1 MRTLV
6 LFVVLTLAATLSA
19 SGHFPYIYKEGDSV
33 THIRNNRGSIEQIVA
48 TSKRWRG
55 DYVWLERDGKE
66 YLIRDASVLAEVRAV
81 FADMHALEP
90 KLRAA
95 EERAR
100 PLEEKMDQLS
110 DHIGD
115 DDPPNRE
122 ELEKEL
128 DEITAQYDAAEKVAE
143 RLEREQERLERIAEA
158 KFEKIV
164 FRAIDEGKAQ
174 RVD

>member
-6 LFVVLTLAATLSA
+6 LLLFTLATTLSA
-19 SGHFPYIYKEGDSV
+19 SDHFAYIYRNGDV
-33 THIRNNRGSIEQIVA
+33 THIRNNRGSIEKIVA
-48 TSKRWRG
+48 KSKRWSG
-55 DYVWLERDGKE
+55 EYIWLEHRGSE
-66 YLIRDASVLAEVRAV
+66 YLIRDARVLAETRAV

-95 EERAR
+95 EERMR
-100 PLEEKMDQLS
+100 PLEEELDRLEDKL
-110 DHIGD
+110 GD
-115 DDPPNRE
+115 EHPANSAA
-122 ELEKEL
+122 LEKRIDVLRPRYE
-128 DEITAQYDAAEKVAE
+128 AAEAESE

-164 FRAIDEGKAQ
+164 IRAIDQGKAE